1 MNKFASLVQS
11 RKAKLAAF
19 ALAAPS
25 AFAQNVPAE
34 VDTAI
39 DNAGAMLLAAG
50 TSVVVAMVAFWA
62 MRALGK
68 KMGWWS

>member
-1 MNKFASLVQS
+1 MNKFRALIQS
-11 RKAKLAAF
+11 RKAKLAAL

-25 AFAQNVPAE
+25 AFAQTVPAE

-62 MRALGK
+62 MKKLGS
-68 KMGWWS
+68 KMGWW